1 MDAVRSLDIYRKVP
15 RDLSE
20 ATTSGALVSVI
31 TVIAA
36 VVLFANELHGYLSIV
51 RTSEMLIDDHQSDE
65 RLQMNLAVTLPRI
78 PCEFLSV
85 DSQDQ
90 MGSHDVDVFGNLYK
104 DRLDS
109 SGKFIERKEIEVGR
123 FGAASGLF
131 RHYSFGYDTAEK
143 DKAKKMLDDEEGCQI
158 IGFLKLNKVPGNV
171 HISTHSHAHILGGP
185 SYNGGGES
193 KQLDISHKVD
203 HLSFGVDSDV
213 MDLKKLLSEEGL
225 TDQDPWLEGLRA
237 VNPLDGT
244 SKNVTDEP
252 PPPAKP
258 EGEGDSNTF
267 YMSSFANQMI
277 YEYYMKVVP
286 TQFVTEQNRTY
297 DVYQHTV
304 NSHTIR
310 NSAMPSIY
318 FRFDISPVAVKMQ
331 ESRDSFYHFAVH
343 VCAIVG
349 GLVTI
354 AGMFDAFLHGSLGRL
369 LEKHELNKLG

>member
-123 FGAASGLF
+123 FGASSGLF

-171 HISTHSHAHILGGP
+171 HISTHSHAHMLGGP

-203 HLSFGVDSDV
+203 HLSFGV
-213 MDLKKLLSEEGL
+213 
-225 TDQDPWLEGLRA
+225 
-237 VNPLDGT
+237 
-244 SKNVTDEP
+244 
-252 PPPAKP
+252 
-258 EGEGDSNTF
+258 
-267 YMSSFANQMI
+267 
-277 YEYYMKVVP
+277 
-286 TQFVTEQNRTY
+286 
-297 DVYQHTV
+297 
-304 NSHTIR
+304 
-310 NSAMPSIY
+310 
-318 FRFDISPVAVKMQ
+318 
-331 ESRDSFYHFAVH
+331 
-343 VCAIVG
+343 
-349 GLVTI
+349 
-354 AGMFDAFLHGSLGRL
+354 
-369 LEKHELNKLG
+369 